1 MQFDLKS
8 SSDNCNRGIT
18 EKNYSTQKPRPF
30 SAWPK
35 MELSG
40 RIFIKEIGSEFSL
53 RSPFEA
59 LETLLRFRFETFG
72 QKTKNF
78 FRSTENVSINLNE
91 LFKVFREKIR
101 KIFEA
106 QTEFGSLTKTGKSE
120 FLNEKSSPGGV
131 FMSLSYPYLRLPFVT
146 VSMHF
151 VACQVQLSQHI
162 LLLFTFCC
170 MNRMHRS
177 ILDWTPPKCM
187 FTVSI
192 HPMQGL

>member
-78 FRSTENVSINLNE
+78 FSKIYLYLFLGPLQSGKCHFPRKLNWSHLEISSRCRTSVLFSFQKTFFLEREHSRSRT
-91 LFKVFREKIR
+91 
-101 KIFEA
+101 
-106 QTEFGSLTKTGKSE
+106 
-120 FLNEKSSPGGV
+120 
-131 FMSLSYPYLRLPFVT
+131 
-146 VSMHF
+146 
-151 VACQVQLSQHI
+151 
-162 LLLFTFCC
+162 TFQQK
-170 MNRMHRS
+170 RFP
-177 ILDWTPPKCM
+177 L
-187 FTVSI
+187 
-192 HPMQGL
+192 